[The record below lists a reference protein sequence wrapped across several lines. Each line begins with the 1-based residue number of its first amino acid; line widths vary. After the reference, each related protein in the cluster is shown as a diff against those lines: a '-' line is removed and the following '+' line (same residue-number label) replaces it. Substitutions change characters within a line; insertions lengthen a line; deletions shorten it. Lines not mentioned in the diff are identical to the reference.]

1 VATQVSYFSTIH
13 GKNLYTKEGWKPSSM
28 SMDTRYAKKH
38 LTKWK
43 ALMAAD
49 VLCAHPDHNKPV
61 HIIKDA
67 SDYQL
72 GACIMQDGKP
82 FA

>member
-1 VATQVSYFSTIH
+1 
-13 GKNLYTKEGWKPSSM
+13 
-28 SMDTRYAKKH
+28 
-38 LTKWK
+38 
-43 ALMAAD
+43 MAAD